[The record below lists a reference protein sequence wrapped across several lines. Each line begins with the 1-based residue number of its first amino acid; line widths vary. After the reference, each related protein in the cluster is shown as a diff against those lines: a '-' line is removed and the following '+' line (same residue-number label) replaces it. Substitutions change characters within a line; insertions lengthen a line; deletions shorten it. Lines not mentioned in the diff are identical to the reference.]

1 MNNYVGASARTKV
14 LTETTWPIH
23 IMDLNCSGSEDSIW
37 DCPYNELHD
46 YNDMCNEDD
55 DAAVVCQCNII
66 IIIIINY
73 FFRVW
78 QYYNVELR
86 LIIH

>member
-1 MNNYVGASARTKV
+1 MNNYIGASARTKV
-14 LTETTWPIH
+14 LTETTLPIH

-55 DAAVVCQCNII
+55 DAAVVCQCN
-66 IIIIINY
+66 N
-73 FFRVW
+73 
-78 QYYNVELR
+78 YYNNYYYKLFF
-86 LIIH
+86 